1 MKESKYMKIVRV
13 HEFGGPEALQYED
26 APVPDPSSGE
36 ARVRIESIG
45 LNFIDC
51 YHRKGLY
58 PGGLPVTPG
67 MEAAGVVD
75 AVGSGTDELK
85 VGDRVA
91 YATHQ
96 GSYAE
101 YTVVPA
107 GKLVPMP
114 SEVSTQGAA
123 AVMLQGMT
131 AHYLAFTTYPLGPT
145 DTALV
150 HAAAGGV
157 GLLLTQMAKRA
168 GARVIGT
175 ASTDEKAALAK
186 QAGADEI
193 ILYTQTDFE
202 EETHRLTDNQG
213 VNVVYDSVAKTTF
226 EKGLNC
232 LKPRG
237 YMVLYGQS
245 SGPVSEFNPQV
256 LNQKGSLFL
265 TRPSLTHYADDRE
278 ELLQRSG
285 NLFRWMSSGELNVRI
300 DTTFALGDAAAA
312 HRYIEGRQTKGKVLL
327 IP

>member
-114 SEVSTQGAA
+114 DEVSTQGAA

-245 SGPVSEFNPQV
+245 SGPVSEFNPQI

-285 NLFRWMSSGELNVRI
+285 DLFRWMSSGELNVRI

>member
-1 MKESKYMKIVRV
+1 MKIVRV
-13 HEFGGPEALQYED
+13 HEFGEPDALQYEE
-26 APVPDPSSGE
+26 APVPDPGFGE
-36 ARVRIESIG
+36 VRVRIEAIG

-58 PGGLPVTPG
+58 LGTLPVTPG

-75 AVGSGTDELK
+75 AVGSGTEGLK
-85 VGDRVA
+85 AGNRVA

-101 YTVVPA
+101 YTTVPA
-107 GKLVPMP
+107 EKLVPVP
-114 SEVSTQGAA
+114 DEVSAQSAA

-157 GLLLTQMAKRA
+157 GLLLVQMAKRA

-175 ASTDEKAALAK
+175 VSTEEKAVLAR

-202 EETHRLTDNQG
+202 RETRRLTDNQG

-245 SGPVSEFNPQV
+245 SGPISEFNPQI

-265 TRPSLTHYADDRE
+265 TRPSLTHYAEDRE

-285 NLFRWMSSGELNVRI
+285 DLFGWMSSGELDVRL
-300 DTTFALGDAAAA
+300 DTTFALADAPAA

>member
-1 MKESKYMKIVRV
+1 MKIVRV

-75 AVGSGTDELK
+75 AVGSGTGELK

-107 GKLVPMP
+107 GKLVPVP
-114 SEVSTQGAA
+114 DEVSTQGAA

-131 AHYLAFTTYPLGPT
+131 AHYLAFTTYPLGPK

-175 ASTDEKAALAK
+175 VSTDEKAALAK

-278 ELLQRSG
+278 ELLHRSG
-285 NLFRWMSSGELNVRI
+285 DLFRWMPSGELNVRI

>member
-1 MKESKYMKIVRV
+1 MKIVRV
-13 HEFGGPEALQYED
+13 HEFGGPESLQYED

-75 AVGSGTDELK
+75 AVGSGTGELK

-114 SEVSTQGAA
+114 DEVSTQQAA

-175 ASTDEKAALAK
+175 VSTKEKAALAR

-193 ILYTQTDFE
+193 ILYTQSDFE

-300 DTTFALGDAAAA
+300 DTTFALADAAAA

>member
-1 MKESKYMKIVRV
+1 MKIVRV

-36 ARVRIESIG
+36 VRVRIESIG

-114 SEVSTQGAA
+114 DEVSTQGAA

-131 AHYLAFTTYPLGPT
+131 AHYLAFTTYPLGPK

-175 ASTDEKAALAK
+175 VSTDEKAALAK

-256 LNQKGSLFL
+256 LNQKGSIFL

-300 DTTFALGDAAAA
+300 DTTFALADAAAA

>member
-1 MKESKYMKIVRV
+1 MKIVRV

-36 ARVRIESIG
+36 VRVRIESIG

-114 SEVSTQGAA
+114 DEISTQGAA

-175 ASTDEKAALAK
+175 VSTDEKAALAK

-278 ELLQRSG
+278 ELLHRSG
-285 NLFRWMSSGELNVRI
+285 DLFRWMSSGELNVRI
-300 DTTFALGDAAAA
+300 DTTFALADAAAA

>member
-1 MKESKYMKIVRV
+1 MKIVRV

-26 APVPDPSSGE
+26 APVPEPGARE
-36 ARVRIESIG
+36 IRVRIEAIG

-75 AVGSGTDELK
+75 AVGSGTDGVK

-101 YTVVPA
+101 YTTVPSE
-107 GKLVPMP
+107 KLVPVP
-114 SEVSTQGAA
+114 DEVSTQGAA

-175 ASTDEKAALAK
+175 VSTDEKAALAK

-256 LNQKGSLFL
+256 LNQKGSLFV
-265 TRPSLTHYADDRE
+265 TRPSLTHYANDRE

-285 NLFRWMSSGELNVRI
+285 DLFRWMSSGELNVRI

>member
-1 MKESKYMKIVRV
+1 MKIVRV
-13 HEFGGPEALQYED
+13 HEFGGPESLQYED
-26 APVPDPSSGE
+26 APVPDPSSRE

-58 PGGLPVTPG
+58 PGVLPVTPG
-67 MEAAGVVD
+67 MEAAGVVE

-114 SEVSTQGAA
+114 DEISTQQAA

-175 ASTDEKAALAK
+175 VSTEEKAALAR

-193 ILYTQTDFE
+193 ILYTQSDFE

-285 NLFRWMSSGELNVRI
+285 NLFRWMSSGELDVRI
-300 DTTFALGDAAAA
+300 DTTFALANAAAA

>member
-114 SEVSTQGAA
+114 DEVSTQGAA

-175 ASTDEKAALAK
+175 VSTDEKAALAK

-285 NLFRWMSSGELNVRI
+285 DLFRWMSSGELNVRI

>member
-1 MKESKYMKIVRV
+1 MKIVRV
-13 HEFGGPEALQYED
+13 HAFGGPEALKYED
-26 APVPDPSSGE
+26 APVPKPGFGE
-36 ARVRIESIG
+36 ARVRIEAIG

-51 YHRKGLY
+51 YHRKGAY
-58 PGGLPVTPG
+58 PGALPVTPG
-67 MEAAGVVD
+67 MEAVGVVD
-75 AVGSGTDELK
+75 AVGPGTDGLK
-85 VGDRVA
+85 TGDRVA

-101 YTVVPA
+101 YTIVPA
-107 GKLVPMP
+107 EKLVPVP
-114 SEVSTQGAA
+114 DKVSTQQAA

-157 GLLLTQMAKRA
+157 GLLLVQMAKRA

-175 ASTDEKAALAK
+175 VSTEEKATLAR
-186 QAGADEI
+186 QAGADEV
-193 ILYTQTDFE
+193 ILYTQNDFE
-202 EETHRLTDNQG
+202 SETRRLTDNQG

-245 SGPVSEFNPQV
+245 SGPVSEFNPQI

-265 TRPSLTHYADDRE
+265 TRPSLTHYADDRG
-278 ELLQRSG
+278 ELLQRSSD
-285 NLFRWMSSGELNVRI
+285 LFRWMSSGELDVRI
-300 DTTFALGDAAAA
+300 DITFALADASAA

>member
-1 MKESKYMKIVRV
+1 
-13 HEFGGPEALQYED
+13 
-26 APVPDPSSGE
+26 
-36 ARVRIESIG
+36 
-45 LNFIDC
+45 
-51 YHRKGLY
+51 
-58 PGGLPVTPG
+58 

-114 SEVSTQGAA
+114 DEISTQGAA

-285 NLFRWMSSGELNVRI
+285 DLFRWMSSGELNVRI

>member
-1 MKESKYMKIVRV
+1 MKIVRV
-13 HEFGGPEALQYED
+13 HEFGGPEALRYED
-26 APVPDPSSGE
+26 APVPDPGVGE
-36 ARVRIESIG
+36 ARVRIEAIG

-51 YHRKGLY
+51 YHRKGSY
-58 PGGLPVTPG
+58 PGTLPITPG

-75 AVGSGTDELK
+75 SVGSGTEGLAA
-85 VGDRVA
+85 GERVA

-101 YTVVPA
+101 YTTVPA
-107 GKLVPMP
+107 EKLVPVP
-114 SEVSTQGAA
+114 DQVSTQQAA

-157 GLLLTQMAKRA
+157 GLLLVQMAKRA

-175 ASTDEKAALAK
+175 VSTEGKAALAK

-193 ILYTQTDFE
+193 ILYTENDFE
-202 EETHRLTDNQG
+202 RETHRLTDNQG

-245 SGPVSEFNPQV
+245 SGPVSEFNPQI
-256 LNQKGSLFL
+256 LNQRGSLFL

-285 NLFRWMSSGELNVRI
+285 DLFEWMSSGDLDVRL
-300 DTTFALGDAAAA
+300 DTTFSLADASAA
-312 HRYIEGRQTKGKVLL
+312 HRYIEGRQTKGKVVL

>member
-1 MKESKYMKIVRV
+1 MKIVRV
-13 HEFGGPEALQYED
+13 HEFGDPEALNYED
-26 APVPDPSSGE
+26 APVPEPGTGE
-36 ARVRIESIG
+36 ARVRIECIG

-58 PGGLPVTPG
+58 PGTLPLTPG

-75 AVGSGTDELK
+75 AVGSATDELE

-101 YTVVPA
+101 YTVVPVE
-107 GKLVPMP
+107 KLVPVP
-114 SEVSTQGAA
+114 DEVSARQAA

-131 AHYLAFTTYPLGPT
+131 AHYLAFATYPLAPT

-157 GLLLTQMAKRA
+157 GLLLIQMAKRA

-175 ASTDEKAALAK
+175 VSTEEKAALAR

-193 ILYTQTDFE
+193 ILYTQSDFE
-202 EETHRLTDNQG
+202 EETLRLTDNQG

-237 YMVLYGQS
+237 YMALYGQS
-245 SGPVSEFNPQV
+245 SGPISEFNPQI

-285 NLFRWMSSGELNVRI
+285 DLFRWMSSGELDVRI
-300 DTTFALGDAAAA
+300 DKTFALADAAAA
-312 HRYIEGRQTKGKVLL
+312 HRYIEGRQTKGKALL
-327 IP
+327 MP

>member
-1 MKESKYMKIVRV
+1 MKIVRV

-75 AVGSGTDELK
+75 AVGSGTGELK

-114 SEVSTQGAA
+114 DEVSTQGAA

-175 ASTDEKAALAK
+175 VSTDEKAALAK

>member
-1 MKESKYMKIVRV
+1 MKIVRV
-13 HEFGGPEALQYED
+13 HEFGGPETLQYED
-26 APVPDPSSGE
+26 APLSDPGFGD
-36 ARVRIESIG
+36 ACVRIEAIG

-58 PGGLPVTPG
+58 PGTLPVTPG
-67 MEAAGVVD
+67 MEGAGVVD
-75 AVGSGTDELK
+75 AVGVGTDGLK
-85 VGDRVA
+85 AGDRVA

-96 GSYAE
+96 GAYAE
-101 YTVVPA
+101 YTTVPA
-107 GKLVPMP
+107 EKLVPVP
-114 SEVSTQGAA
+114 DDVSAQQAA

-131 AHYLAFTTYPLGPT
+131 AHYLAFTTYPLGSA

-157 GLLLTQMAKRA
+157 GLLLVQMAKRA

-175 ASTDEKAALAK
+175 VSTEEKAALAR

-193 ILYTQTDFE
+193 ILYTQSDFE
-202 EETHRLTDNQG
+202 AETRRLTDNQG

-245 SGPVSEFNPQV
+245 SGPVSEFNPQI

-285 NLFRWMSSGELNVRI
+285 ALFEWMSSGELDVRI
-300 DTTFALGDAAAA
+300 DTTFALKNAADA
-312 HRYIEGRQTKGKVLL
+312 HRHIEGRQTKGKVLL

>member
-1 MKESKYMKIVRV
+1 MKLIRV

-26 APVPDPSSGE
+26 APVPEPGFGE
-36 ARVRIESIG
+36 ARVRIEAIG

-58 PGGLPVTPG
+58 PGTLPVTPG

-75 AVGSGTDELK
+75 AVGPGTDGLK
-85 VGDRVA
+85 AGDCVA

-101 YTVVPA
+101 YTTVPA
-107 GKLVPMP
+107 EKLVPVP
-114 SEVSTQGAA
+114 DEVSTQQAA

-131 AHYLAFTTYPLGPT
+131 AHYLALTTYPIGPT

-157 GLLLTQMAKRA
+157 GLLLVQMAKRA

-175 ASTDEKAALAK
+175 VSTEEKAALAR

-193 ILYTQTDFE
+193 IFYTQSDFE
-202 EETHRLTDNQG
+202 EETRRLTDNQG

-245 SGPVSEFNPQV
+245 SGPVSEFNPQI

-265 TRPSLTHYADDRE
+265 TRPSLTHYANDRE

-285 NLFRWMSSGELNVRI
+285 DLFRWMSSGELDVRI
-300 DTTFALGDAAAA
+300 DTTFALADASAA

>member
-1 MKESKYMKIVRV
+1 MKTVRV

-26 APVPDPSSGE
+26 APVPDPGSGE
-36 ARVRIESIG
+36 ACVRIEAIG

-51 YHRKGLY
+51 YHRKGSY
-58 PGGLPVTPG
+58 PGALPVTPG

-75 AVGSGTDELK
+75 SVGSGTDGLK
-85 VGDRVA
+85 AGDRVA

-101 YTVVPA
+101 YTTVPA
-107 GKLVPMP
+107 EKLVPVP
-114 SEVSTQGAA
+114 DGVTAQQAA

-157 GLLLTQMAKRA
+157 GLLLVQMAKRA
-168 GARVIGT
+168 GAHVIGT
-175 ASTDEKAALAK
+175 VSTEEKAALAR

-193 ILYTQTDFE
+193 ILYTQNDFE
-202 EETHRLTDNQG
+202 EGTLRLTDNQG

-245 SGPVSEFNPQV
+245 SGPVSEFNPQI

-265 TRPSLTHYADDRE
+265 TRPSLTHYADDRG

-285 NLFRWMSSGELNVRI
+285 DLFEWLSSGELDVRI
-300 DTTFALGDAAAA
+300 DTTFALADAPAA

>member
-1 MKESKYMKIVRV
+1 MKIVRV
-13 HEFGGPEALQYED
+13 HEFGEPETLQYED
-26 APVPDPSSGE
+26 APVPEPGTRE
-36 ARVRIESIG
+36 IRVRIEAIG

-58 PGGLPVTPG
+58 PGTLPVTPG

-75 AVGSGTDELK
+75 AVGLGTDGLK
-85 VGDRVA
+85 AGDRVA

-96 GSYAE
+96 RSYAE
-101 YTVVPA
+101 YTTVPSE
-107 GKLVPMP
+107 KLVPVP
-114 SEVSTQGAA
+114 DEVSTQGAA

-157 GLLLTQMAKRA
+157 GLLLVQMAKRA

-175 ASTDEKAALAK
+175 VSTAEKADLAR

-193 ILYTQTDFE
+193 ILYTQSDFE
-202 EETHRLTDNQG
+202 EETRRLTDNQG

-245 SGPVSEFNPQV
+245 SGPVSEFNPQI

-265 TRPSLTHYADDRE
+265 TRPSLAHYADDRG

-285 NLFRWMSSGELNVRI
+285 DLFRWMSSGELDVRL
-300 DTTFALGDAAAA
+300 DTTFTLADASAA